1 VDINDYIASG
11 NLELYVAGA
20 LTPEE
25 SREVE
30 AMAAAYPEV
39 AVEIAEIQSA
49 MEMFAAVQSHNPRPQ
64 LRSSIMHKIAELEGP
79 AEPQQYVASSRA
91 RVIPLNTP
99 AADLPPAPATPLP
112 ARAPARIRYM
122 MAASIVFA
130 LLCGA
135 AAFYM
140 GSRWQNAETQL
151 ADARRQNEQMAQEN
165 GSMRTRL
172 EGTSKAMA
180 VMHDPAMHMVRM
192 AGVKDSSAMA
202 MVFWNPNT
210 KELYMDAGNLPPAP
224 EGKAYQLWALQGGT
238 PVDAGVLPDASATR
252 MHRMKD
258 IGAADAFAVTLEPAG
273 GRPTP
278 TMDELKVMGKI

>member
-20 LTPEE
+20 LSPEE
-25 SREVE
+25 AREVE
-30 AMAAAYPEV
+30 AMAAAYSDV
-39 AVEIAEIQSA
+39 ALEIAEIQGA
-49 MEMFAAVQSHNPRPQ
+49 MELFAAAQSQNPRPQ
-64 LRSSIMHKIAELEGP
+64 LRASILQKISELEGSGSP
-79 AEPQQYVASSRA
+79 SARA
-91 RVIPLNTP
+91 RVLPINPATP
-99 AADLPPAPATPLP
+99 ADDLPPAVARPVVATPP
-112 ARAPARIRYM
+112 ARTRYL

-130 LLCGA
+130 LLCGG

-140 GSRWQNAETQL
+140 GSRWQNAEAQL
-151 ADARRQNEQMAQEN
+151 ADAKRQNEQIAREN
-165 GSMRTRL
+165 GTMRTTLDRR
-172 EGTSKAMA
+172 EREMA
-180 VMHDPAMHMVRM
+180 VIHDPAMHAVRM

-202 MVFWNPNT
+202 MVYWNPNT

-238 PVDAGVLPDASATR
+238 PVDAGVLPDASATT

-258 IGAADAFAVTLEPAG
+258 IGTAEAFAVTLEPAG

-278 TMDELKVMGKI
+278 TMEELKVMGKL